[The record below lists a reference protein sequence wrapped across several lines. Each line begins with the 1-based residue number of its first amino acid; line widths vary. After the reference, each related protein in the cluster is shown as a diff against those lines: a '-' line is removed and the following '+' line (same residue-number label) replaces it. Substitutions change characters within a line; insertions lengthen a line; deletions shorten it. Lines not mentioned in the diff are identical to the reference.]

1 MSSPQIVL
9 SPLPTSKQFTRR
21 ILTVNNPMIV
31 GRSTALQLKSL
42 ENSLFESPI
51 ISRNHGIFSFKNGRF
66 YYLDNHSLNGS
77 SLNGNKVKP
86 GEETQLREED
96 SLMLGK
102 QEDNDKIVAKI
113 ILRYPFLGESLIP
126 SSLDVVEESNVDKTG
141 SFDDLIALLE
151 TNKQRTPYEE
161 TSLEKMKEAKNIVNE
176 LGVSKKEALERVGF

>member
-66 YYLDNHSLNGS
+66 YYLDNHSPNGS
-77 SLNGNKVKP
+77 FLNGNKVKP

-96 SLMLGK
+96 SLMLGN

-126 SSLDVVEESNVDKTG
+126 SWMLWRSQTLTRPA
-141 SFDDLIALLE
+141 ALTTLLLCWRP
-151 TNKQRTPYEE
+151 TNR
-161 TSLEKMKEAKNIVNE
+161 E
-176 LGVSKKEALERVGF
+176 LHTRRPPWRR